1 MLKKEDNRRVDVDM
15 PIINIKL
22 LKGRTVEQKR
32 NLIQEMSRVVV
43 ETTGAKLENVMITID
58 ELEPENLG
66 TAGIQKSDQ
75 L

>member
-1 MLKKEDNRRVDVDM
+1 M

-32 NLIQEMSRVVV
+32 NLIQEMSKVVV
-43 ETTGAKLENVMITID
+43 ETTGAKLENIMITID